1 MTMIPTSRKPLQRHG
16 AAKASAAAR
25 CENSFCIGHAQ
36 RQTASDP
43 ERRIG
48 RGDGTHTAVTNY
60 IRKHL
65 RVPDSF
71 EPLCSCSEGEGNN
84 VRVVTM
90 FTAQNYRGECCTV
103 QLAVE
108 IDPSGSILS
117 VKQF

>member
-1 MTMIPTSRKPLQRHG
+1 MTMIPTSRKPLQRRG
-16 AAKASAAAR
+16 AAKTSAAAR
-25 CENSFCIGHAQ
+25 CENSFCIEHAQ
-36 RQTASDP
+36 RQTASLP
-43 ERRIG
+43 AGQVRQG
-48 RGDGTHTAVTNY
+48 NGVHTAVTDY

-108 IDPSGSILS
+108 IDPAGSILS
-117 VKQF
+117 VKHF